1 MIIIIFH
8 SPLLIFGASVRPQV
22 SREKKK
28 LKEKRSQSFSKKCS
42 VVTWVVTDN

>member
-1 MIIIIFH
+1 MFN

-22 SREKKK
+22 SREKK

>member
-1 MIIIIFH
+1 M
-8 SPLLIFGASVRPQV
+8 SSLLFLIRHCLYLALVSGHK
-22 SREKKK
+22 SREKK